1 MYALPHVFGVFP
13 GSLQPSLRMSIFM
26 EEPDN
31 QTKRQT
37 NSLNFYFN
45 NKLKGWIALKVPS
58 DWLLK
63 LRKSFAIHIRATR
76 PGFHPKNLSDKE
88 TQGGR
93 GKIRESS
100 ANPQHNSYKKIE
112 NMLERKKQRL
122 TLCRVI
128 LKRKGLELK
137 ISIYLLIYIHWNII
151 RTDY

>member
-45 NKLKGWIALKVPS
+45 NKLNGWIALKATS

-76 PGFHPKNLSDKE
+76 PRFHPKNLSDRE
-88 TQGGR
+88 PQGGLR
-93 GKIRESS
+93 KFEKVLQTCNTIQIKQNRKHVGEEEIEVDPMSCYPEKKRIKI
-100 ANPQHNSYKKIE
+100 K
-112 NMLERKKQRL
+112 
-122 TLCRVI
+122 
-128 LKRKGLELK
+128 K
-137 ISIYLLIYIHWNII
+137 ISIYLY
-151 RTDY
+151 TMKYY

>member
-26 EEPDN
+26 EDPDN

-63 LRKSFAIHIRATR
+63 LRKSFTIHIRATR
-76 PGFHPKNLSDKE
+76 PRFHPKNLSDRE
-88 TQGGR
+88 PQGGPE
-93 GKIRESS
+93 KIRESS
-100 ANPQHNSYKKIE
+100 SNLQQNSYKRCWRGR
-112 NMLERKKQRL
+112 NR
-122 TLCRVI
+122 
-128 LKRKGLELK
+128 G
-137 ISIYLLIYIHWNII
+137 
-151 RTDY
+151 

>member
-45 NKLKGWIALKVPS
+45 NKLRGWIALKAPS

-63 LRKSFAIHIRATR
+63 LRKSFVIHNRATR
-76 PGFHPKNLSDKE
+76 PGFYPKNLSNREEKE
-88 TQGGR
+88 KDGCI
-93 GKIRESS
+93 KS
-100 ANPQHNSYKKIE
+100 
-112 NMLERKKQRL
+112 
-122 TLCRVI
+122 
-128 LKRKGLELK
+128 ELR
-137 ISIYLLIYIHWNII
+137 I
-151 RTDY
+151 